1 MSITVGLTGPSGAGK
16 SMASAVAAENGFF
29 VIDCDKT
36 ARKAVEPGTPGLSA
50 LVSAFGNGILDADGF
65 LNRKELAA
73 AAFSSA
79 EKTELLNKTLLPH
92 IAALIEPEL
101 CREYVLLDAPTLYES
116 GLDKKCDVT
125 VAVLAD
131 VSERTERII
140 RRDGLTLNEARLR
153 ISAGKPDSFYLE
165 RADKILYNNGDFKSF
180 LSDAEELFEIIM
192 GGHIK

>member
-16 SMASAVAAENGFF
+16 SMASAVAAEKGFF

-50 LVSAFGNGILDADGF
+50 LVSAFGNGILGADGF

>member
-16 SMASAVAAENGFF
+16 SMASAVAAEKGFF

-50 LVSAFGNGILDADGF
+50 LVSAFGSGILDAGGF

-180 LSDAEELFEIIM
+180 LNDANELFDKII

>member
-1 MSITVGLTGPSGAGK
+1 MSVTVGLTGPSGAGK
-16 SMASAVAAENGFF
+16 SMASAVAAEKGFF

-50 LVSAFGNGILDADGF
+50 LVSAFGSGILDAGGF

-92 IAALIEPEL
+92 ITALIEPEL

>member
-16 SMASAVAAENGFF
+16 SMASAVAAEKGFF

-50 LVSAFGNGILDADGF
+50 LVSAFGNGILGADGF

-92 IAALIEPEL
+92 IAALIAPEL

-180 LSDAEELFEIIM
+180 LSDAEKLFEIIM

>member
-16 SMASAVAAENGFF
+16 SMASAVAAEKGFF

-50 LVSAFGNGILDADGF
+50 LVSAFGKGILDAGGF
-65 LNRKELAA
+65 LNRKELAS

-116 GLDKKCDVT
+116 GLDKKCDIT

-180 LSDAEELFEIIM
+180 LNDANELFDKII

>member
-16 SMASAVAAENGFF
+16 SMASAVAAEKGFF

-50 LVSAFGNGILDADGF
+50 LVSAFGKGILDAGGF
-65 LNRKELAA
+65 LNRKELAS

-116 GLDKKCDVT
+116 GLDKKCDIT

-131 VSERTERII
+131 VSERTEQII

-180 LSDAEELFEIIM
+180 LNDANELFDKII

>member
-1 MSITVGLTGPSGAGK
+1 
-16 SMASAVAAENGFF
+16 MASAVAAEKGFF

-50 LVSAFGNGILDADGF
+50 LVSAFGKGILDAGGF
-65 LNRKELAA
+65 LNRKELAS

-116 GLDKKCDVT
+116 GLDKKCDIT

-180 LSDAEELFEIIM
+180 LNDANELFDKII

>member
-16 SMASAVAAENGFF
+16 SMASAVAAEKGFF

-50 LVSAFGNGILDADGF
+50 LVSAFGDGILGADGF

-180 LSDAEELFEIIM
+180 LNDANELFDKII

>member
-16 SMASAVAAENGFF
+16 SMASAVAAEKGFF

-50 LVSAFGNGILDADGF
+50 LVSAFGSGILGADGF

>member
-16 SMASAVAAENGFF
+16 SMASAVAAEKGFF

-50 LVSAFGNGILDADGF
+50 LVSAFGKGILDAGGF

-116 GLDKKCDVT
+116 GLDKKCDIT

-180 LSDAEELFEIIM
+180 LSDAEELFDKII

>member
-16 SMASAVAAENGFF
+16 SMASAVAAEKGFF

-50 LVSAFGNGILDADGF
+50 LVSAFGSGILDAGGF
-65 LNRKELAA
+65 LNRKELAS

-180 LSDAEELFEIIM
+180 LNDANELFDKII

>member
-1 MSITVGLTGPSGAGK
+1 MSVTVGLTGPSGAGK
-16 SMASAVAAENGFF
+16 SMASAVAAEKGFF

-50 LVSAFGNGILDADGF
+50 LVSAFGKGILDAGGF
-65 LNRKELAA
+65 LNRKELAS

-79 EKTELLNKTLLPH
+79 EKTEMLNKTLLPH

>member
-16 SMASAVAAENGFF
+16 SMASAVAAEKGFF

-50 LVSAFGNGILDADGF
+50 LVSAFGDGILGADGF